1 MWDLYELL
9 QRAAEC
15 GVQISPV
22 IVAGTHKF
30 QRCHRLTGALRDF
43 EGVYLFGDK
52 QIDPS
57 PFGSFLGSRGR
68 RSATKSLAVL
78 IEDLPSRKRGARAST
93 CQSTSAGLARFV
105 SLVP

>member
-1 MWDLYELL
+1 M
-9 QRAAEC
+9 RS
-15 GVQISPV
+15 QISPV

-78 IEDLPSRKRGARAST
+78 IEDLRLVSAVPELQPVNPRPPDSR
-93 CQSTSAGLARFV
+93 GLYLCCHAPD
-105 SLVP
+105 SHTAM